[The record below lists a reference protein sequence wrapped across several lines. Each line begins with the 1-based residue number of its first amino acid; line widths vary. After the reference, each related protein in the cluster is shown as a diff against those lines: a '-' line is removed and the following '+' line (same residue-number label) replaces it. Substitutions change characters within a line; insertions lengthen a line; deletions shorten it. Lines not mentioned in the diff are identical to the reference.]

1 MSPLLAVGAPPLLAD
16 FAVVIVAAAV
26 AGYASQRI
34 GIVAIVGYIVA
45 GALIG
50 PDGAGLIS
58 DRDLVEQLA
67 EIGVVFLMFSIGLE
81 LSGDMLRR
89 TGALMFG
96 GGALQAGGT
105 VALVAAACA
114 AFGVGANDAI
124 FTGCLVALS
133 STAVVLK
140 LLSSRGQTETPTGE
154 VAVAFLIFQDLA
166 VVLMVLLVPML
177 GEGGG
182 DLGDILLETVK
193 ALFLIAAVLTLT
205 RRIVPRI
212 LDAVVARTDG
222 EEFLF
227 AVLALS
233 VGVAYLVTLLGLTAS
248 LGAFIAGLVARSGD
262 HGERALK
269 YVMPFQVVFA
279 AVFFASIGML
289 LDPAFVMDHLAEVLF
304 FALAVVVLKA
314 IVVTGAALLFRRTA
328 AVAVAAALLLAQIGE
343 FSFVLS
349 TVGAEAGLSV
359 AGQGAD
365 GSQIFVAVAVVLIAL
380 TPLLDLAGRRLGAR
394 VSAGASGRTAQSSR

>member
-16 FAVVIVAAAV
+16 FAVVIVAAAIV
-26 AGYASQRI
+26 GYASQRI
-34 GIVAIVGYIVA
+34 GVVAIVGYIVA

-96 GGALQAGGT
+96 GGALQVGGT
-105 VALVAAACA
+105 VALVAVTCA
-114 AFGVGANDAI
+114 AFGVATNDAI

-233 VGVAYLVTLLGLTAS
+233 VGIAYLVTLLGLTAS

-289 LDPAFVMDHLAEVLF
+289 LDPAFVADHLGEVLF
-304 FALAVVVLKA
+304 FAFVVVALKA
-314 IVVTGAALLFRRTA
+314 IVVTGAALVFRRTA

-380 TPLLDLAGRRLGAR
+380 TPLLELAGRRLSAR
-394 VSAGASGRTAQSSR
+394 VGTRAA